1 MDDKQKYQ
9 KNYEWVCAQCMKMS
23 EDVLYLGTRVETIL
37 QIVDACVTALKAG
50 KKVMFCGNG
59 GSAADSQHLAAEL
72 VGRYKMERRALNS
85 IALTVDTSVL
95 TAIGNDYGYDDV
107 FRRQVEGLGQAGDV
121 LIGLSTSGNS
131 RNVLLAFE
139 QAKAMGI
146 TTVAFT
152 GLKGGKMKEAADIC
166 LDVTAEVTNHIQE
179 LHIMSGH
186 FICELVEKAMYE

>member
-1 MDDKQKYQ
+1 
-9 KNYEWVCAQCMKMS
+9 MS

-152 GLKGGKMKEAADIC
+152 GLKGGKMKEVADIC